1 MLGNLGKLT
10 APCSQMPILAS
21 NICELQGR
29 GSSADHHRGER
40 AVSRSAQL
48 AACLRRVEALELPA
62 MVRRIRWRLMNDC
75 LALKSLCPRR
85 ASQAKS
91 RPGVNQGPGAGSA
104 ASAPRGRRFNFADA
118 FSSHDIK
125 SSRAQHIL
133 FAVIL
138 FAVAMHRGLRL
149 LAARNI
155 SEDVES
161 CRCWSTLGGGTL
173 QQQSAQ
179 NRGLATAWRPMVC
192 RTSTSEFALRNLV
205 CGTELVGQA
214 SRFPPS
220 TSARLGVAIHKVSW
234 C

>member
-1 MLGNLGKLT
+1 MAVLGNLGKLT

-149 LAARNI
+149 LAARNH
-155 SEDVES
+155 
-161 CRCWSTLGGGTL
+161 LGRRRILSLLVYTRRGH
-173 QQQSAQ
+173 SAAAVSPRPRIG
-179 NRGLATAWRPMVC
+179 NCMASNGLPD
-192 RTSTSEFALRNLV
+192 FN
-205 CGTELVGQA
+205 
-214 SRFPPS
+214 
-220 TSARLGVAIHKVSW
+220 I
-234 C
+234 